1 MQVETRR
8 RLQAEYERKMA
19 AIRADT
25 AQKQAAEAKRQQQRS
40 AQISRLQSATEVPKP
55 PFQQLQEREAHH
67 NLCSCAEAGAVI
79 ACAPKQSAFAL
90 HPSR

>member
-1 MQVETRR
+1 MQPDETNDLSLQVETRR

-40 AQISRLQSATEVPKP
+40 AQISRLQTATEVL
-55 PFQQLQEREAHH
+55 QLHVQPE
-67 NLCSCAEAGAVI
+67 CIV
-79 ACAPKQSAFAL
+79 AL
-90 HPSR
+90 SIR